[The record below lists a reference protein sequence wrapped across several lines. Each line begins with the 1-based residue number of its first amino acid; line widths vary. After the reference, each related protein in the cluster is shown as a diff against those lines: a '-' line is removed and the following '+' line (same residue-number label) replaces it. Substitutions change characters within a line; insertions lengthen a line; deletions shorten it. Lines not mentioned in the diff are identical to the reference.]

1 MTYFDAPYRPADLTL
16 NSDAINNSCVG
27 FWPLTDGSGS
37 TAVDVSTGGNDA
49 TALGTLSHV
58 ATSIGTAMEFDG
70 ASNGLEVAYD
80 ASQQPSEITVSCW
93 FNADDLST
101 DMKLVSKTE
110 SGGWQLGFNSPGDT
124 GNLSFLVRV
133 GASYYYASKATS
145 GLGTGQWYH
154 VVGTYDGSNVRL
166 YIDGVLEDTTA
177 ASGTISYTFNNSLGI
192 SSEPGQGSG
201 NNASFGF
208 DGNIQNVRI
217 FSSALTAAQVKQL
230 YTRPWT
236 GTNFD
241 TEALWLSPP
250 ASPTLSTAS
259 QATSIMADIE
269 GWWVMTDGSGTTL
282 TDISGNGRDATLN
295 GTNTWETE
303 TLGTANRFDNT
314 SSRTS
319 HAATA
324 NTQPDLTS
332 GYTFSTWVKHEEAG
346 LYTQGPS
353 YYGANIV
360 LGDSSGNSDLEIYFN
375 TRAGVNQWPQLVH
388 NRSNGGT
395 TYSSGVEY
403 PNYPTDNPSNDNGVW
418 VHYALTY
425 NGSVAYF
432 YRNATQYSYRYSSA
446 APLSTSGYKLF
457 INGLPVDGLQSSP
470 TCSMQ
475 NTRLYSRALSD
486 SEISLLYER
495 PWIGAEYNESFYL
508 YPPVPSSLTPLDSS
522 SINTD
527 LQGWWPLTETDDF
540 ASGAADISGN
550 SNNGT
555 PQSNAGSS
563 NTALG
568 QVLEQPDANS
578 YISVGDVSALK
589 ITGALS
595 ISIWLKTDSNTPANI
610 VSKYQATTG
619 GRAYSLHLNAP
630 ELKFNINGAVVA
642 QGTTQIR
649 GDNKWHHLVGVYD
662 PSNFVRVYVDG
673 VLEGEVTTGVPSSI
687 TDTSYPFN
695 IGREWDGGNVV
706 GFLQNCRVWSRAL
719 SSTEVADIYYSPW
732 LGSAYTGTSSDP
744 ATNRYFSPAAF
755 ARLG

>member
-1 MTYFDAPYRPADLTL
+1 MTYFDAPYRPADLSL
-16 NSDAINNSCVG
+16 NSGAINNSLVG
-27 FWPLTDGSGS
+27 FWPLTDGSGTS
-37 TAVDVSTGGNDA
+37 AVDVSTGGNNGTQSGGVSWASSEIGTVASFDGSDDRFEVDDA
-49 TALGTLSHV
+49 GAFDFGTGNFSVSAWVYFDTINSSYTNIVSRGDTSLGTACWFGIYKNSSTHKFIFDV
-58 ATSIGTAMEFDG
+58 DDNISKASATS
-70 ASNGLEVAYD
+70 S
-80 ASQQPSEITVSCW
+80 VS
-93 FNADDLST
+93 
-101 DMKLVSKTE
+101 
-110 SGGWQLGFNSPGDT
+110 
-124 GNLSFLVRV
+124 
-133 GASYYYASKATS
+133 ATS
-145 GLGTGQWYH
+145 GAWFH
-154 VVGTYDGSNVRL
+154 VVGVRNSGGTNAI
-166 YIDGVLEDTTA
+166 YINGVSTGTVSDNGNSISQTGVLNQEFRIGCQRVG
-177 ASGTISYTFNNSLGI
+177 GTYQEFH
-192 SSEPGQGSG
+192 
-201 NNASFGF
+201 

-217 FSSALTAAQVKQL
+217 FNAALTAAQVEQL

-236 GTNFD
+236 GTNYD

-259 QATSIMADIE
+259 ESTSIMADIE

-303 TLGTANRFDNT
+303 TLGTVNRFDN
-314 SSRTS
+314 SS
-319 HAATA
+319 
-324 NTQPDLTS
+324 
-332 GYTFSTWVKHEEAG
+332 
-346 LYTQGPS
+346 
-353 YYGANIV
+353 
-360 LGDSSGNSDLEIYFN
+360 SSGNNATTAQHQISLSNYTVAFWVKNEDAGLSGAKYGAGVCLTDGAATTSSDVDIYFRRDG
-375 TRAGVNQWPQLVH
+375 TTQWPQLLH
-388 NRSNGGT
+388 NRNNGGT
-395 TYSSGVEY
+395 YNYYDLSESNKASQKDVWKFWAITFDGTNAKVYSDASLVGTSG
-403 PNYPTDNPSNDNGVW
+403 T
-418 VHYALTY
+418 L
-425 NGSVAYF
+425 
-432 YRNATQYSYRYSSA
+432 A
-446 APLSTSGYKLF
+446 APLSTTGKHIV
-457 INGLPVDGLQSSP
+457 INGVQTSSTGL

-475 NTRLYSRALSD
+475 NVRLYSRCLSAD
-486 SEISLLYER
+486 EITTLYER

-527 LQGWWPLTETDDF
+527 LEGWWPLTETDNY

-550 SNNGT
+550 GNNGT
-555 PQSNAGSS
+555 PQSNAGSA

-595 ISIWLKTDSNTPANI
+595 ISIWLKTDSSTPVNI
-610 VSKYQATTG
+610 VSKYHATTG
-619 GRAYSLHLNAP
+619 GRAYSLHLNRP
-630 ELKFNINGAVVA
+630 ELEFNINGTIVA

-649 GDNKWHHLVGVYD
+649 GDDKWHHLVGVYD

-673 VLEGEVTTGVPSSI
+673 VLDGEVTTGVPSSI

-695 IGREWDGGNVV
+695 IGRAYNGGNVV

-719 SSTEVADIYYSPW
+719 SASEVADIYYSPW